1 MQSGASRQ
9 KATKIVAGVI
19 SAAAV
24 RPSPR
29 RFSATG
35 PCVRATSATS
45 TLERLVPPLLERGVV
60 LGHVA
65 VVEVDQALLLLLG
78 EADALL
84 GVRRYLGVGD
94 RGVVAHIDGE
104 AFLRR
109 RRHHGVEIGVG
120 AG

>member
-29 RFSATG
+29 RFSAAG

-45 TLERLVPPLLERGVV
+45 TLERLVPPFLERGIV

-78 EADALL
+78 EADALSHV
-84 GVRRYLGVGD
+84 GRHLGVGD
-94 RGVVAHIDGE
+94 GRVVAHVDRE
-104 AFLRR
+104 ALLR
-109 RRHHGVEIGVG
+109 
-120 AG
+120 